1 MTIPSSKRI
10 EESRVQTI
18 FAQLVLALHHCHHA
32 YLGGWTLLHRDIK
45 PENGEFISLVLSM
58 HAHLPSRT
66 TVLFTSEGKVKLAD
80 FGLSRFLGGDERQA
94 FSFAGV
100 SGNQVSNIRLLLI
113 VNLPQTPGYFAP
125 VRDHGIYDRQSRLN
139 RIGNTLRE
147 AIRCQSGYV

>member
-1 MTIPSSKRI
+1 MTISFSKRI
-10 EESRVQTI
+10 EESRIQTI

-45 PENGEFISLVLSM
+45 PENGEFISFVLSVY
-58 HAHLPSRT
+58 AHLSSRT

-100 SGNQVSNIRLLLI
+100 SGKEVSITRILLI
-113 VNLPQTPGYFAP
+113 VNWHRHQVILLQY
-125 VRDHGIYDRQSRLN
+125 VHDGIYDR
-139 RIGNTLRE
+139 
-147 AIRCQSGYV
+147 